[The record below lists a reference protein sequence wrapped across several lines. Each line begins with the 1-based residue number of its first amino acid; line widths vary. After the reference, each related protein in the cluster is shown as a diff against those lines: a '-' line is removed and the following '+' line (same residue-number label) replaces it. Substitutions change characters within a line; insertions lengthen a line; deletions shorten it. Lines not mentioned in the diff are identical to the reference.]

1 MHTDT
6 SLYAQAVNQVVNHF
20 TRFTE
25 SMVWLPE
32 NILFD
37 IFYQVYNDRST
48 PQSSATLSSELR
60 TFNLFSKLLKVGN
73 RRGNLHQIIQFSAA
87 TSTSF
92 LSSLVQD
99 FGEFSKD
106 VAAAKCQKGLE
117 AGVNFGGFL
126 MEAGRFLEA
135 INTFRICLST
145 VDSQNLPG
153 FWREE
158 IQCRLLNSLSNY
170 CMFTEAETV
179 FNALNNTV
187 KSNPNLPKP
196 LVCRIFNQFSVYSF
210 LCSSYNESFEWSLQ
224 ALKLLDVKELKT
236 KVVIDVLRQGSKACI
251 VKREFVRA
259 EMLIKQ
265 AVSM

>member
-6 SLYAQAVNQVVNHF
+6 SLYAQAVKQVVDHF
-20 TRFTE
+20 SRFTE

-48 PQSSATLSSELR
+48 PQSSATLASELR
-60 TFNLFSKLLKVGN
+60 SFDLFSKLLKVGN
-73 RRGNLHQIIQFSAA
+73 RRGNLHQIIQFTAS
-87 TSTSF
+87 TNTSF
-92 LSSLVQD
+92 LTSLVQ
-99 FGEFSKD
+99 SL
-106 VAAAKCQKGLE
+106 QKGLE
-117 AGVNFGGFL
+117 AGINFGGFL

-135 INTFRICLST
+135 INTFRICLT
-145 VDSQNLPG
+145 NVDSQNLPG

-170 CMFTEAETV
+170 CLFSEAETV

-210 LCSSYNESFEWSLQ
+210 LCSSYNESFQWSLQ
-224 ALKLLDVKELKT
+224 ALKLIRQIGICIITMKEPGLLPET
-236 KVVIDVLRQGSKACI
+236 EL
-251 VKREFVRA
+251 
-259 EMLIKQ
+259 
-265 AVSM
+265 